1 VGSGSLVAA
10 RILVAGIGNIFLGD
24 DGFGSEV
31 IRHAEI
37 PEGDETVRIVDYG
50 IRGMH
55 LAYDLLDDWDTLVLI
70 DAVPSRGSPGA
81 LHVFQADHET
91 ASDAAG
97 LDAHGMDP
105 AAVFASLRALGGNPP
120 YTVVVGCEAGNV
132 EEGIGLTEPV
142 AEAVPRAARAV
153 QEIVAA
159 LRSGETL
166 APVRE
171 EC

>member
-1 VGSGSLVAA
+1 MAA

-31 IRHAEI
+31 IRRAEL
-37 PEGDETVRIVDYG
+37 PRDDESVRVVDYG

-55 LAYDLLDDWDTLVLI
+55 LAYDLLEDWDTLVLV
-70 DAVPSRGSPGA
+70 DAVPSRGRPGT
-81 LHVFQADHET
+81 LHVFQADHQT
-91 ASDAAG
+91 DSSASG

-105 AAVFASLRALGGNPP
+105 EAVFASLRALGGSPP

-132 EEGIGLTEPV
+132 EEGIGLTDPV

-153 QEIVAA
+153 EEIVAA
-159 LRSGETL
+159 LRSQATA
-166 APVRE
+166 APLQK